1 MRLQVESEEARG
13 AEGDGGG
20 RERQAKR
27 RAERGGGG
35 RHLAARHRGAHHR
48 VRTHAHA
55 RLSSRQKKECR
66 NAQKTRGAGRVRRW
80 DG

>member
-13 AEGDGGG
+13 AEDDGGG

-35 RHLAARHRGAHHR
+35 RHLAAHHR

-66 NAQKTRGAGRVRRW
+66 NAQKTRGAWRVRRW